1 MQCYAKCIGL
11 SAEKEPDIYNAI
23 TFGAILENVV
33 FDPVTRTVDYD
44 DTTLT
49 ENTRWYVIQSNL
61 GAPSL
66 VLNNSQRIPN

>member
-1 MQCYAKCIGL
+1 MLYQCYAKCIGL

-33 FDPVTRTVDYD
+33 FDPVTRIVDYD

-49 ENTRWYVIQSNL
+49 ENTRW
-61 GAPSL
+61 
-66 VLNNSQRIPN
+66 